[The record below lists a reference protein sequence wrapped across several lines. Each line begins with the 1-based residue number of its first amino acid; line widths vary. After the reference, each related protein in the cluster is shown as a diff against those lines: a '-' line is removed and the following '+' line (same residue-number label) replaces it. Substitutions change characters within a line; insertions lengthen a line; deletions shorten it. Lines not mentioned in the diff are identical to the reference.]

1 MHTTRTEMVVDEEA
15 EAEAK
20 AAEPEKTPSG
30 ESADTE
36 VDEDEAV
43 VEDVS
48 EEKEPETKREPKMKP
63 ITVEEWLQLN
73 SQPPIWMR
81 DPKTVTDEE
90 YESFYQVTF
99 KDYQKPLAWYHFSGD
114 SGSGVSFRSIIYV
127 PSRL

>member
-1 MHTTRTEMVVDEEA
+1 MVPDEEA
-15 EAEAK
+15 ESDAK
-20 AAEPEKTPSG
+20 AAEEKLKETPDA
-30 ESADTE
+30 ET
-36 VDEDEAV
+36 DEDEAV
-43 VEDVS
+43 VEEVDD
-48 EEKEPETKREPKMKP
+48 EKETEQKREPKMKP
-63 ITVEEWLQLN
+63 VTVEEWIQLN

-90 YESFYQVTF
+90 YENFYMATF